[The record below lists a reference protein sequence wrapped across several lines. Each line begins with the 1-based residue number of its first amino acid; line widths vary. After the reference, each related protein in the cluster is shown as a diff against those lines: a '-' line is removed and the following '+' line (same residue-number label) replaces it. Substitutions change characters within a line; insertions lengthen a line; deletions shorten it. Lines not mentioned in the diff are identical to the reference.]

1 MKTIPRN
8 PVGGTGMET
17 DMKRITGLPACGI
30 LAATLIATPA
40 LAHHPLAGAPMETFA
55 HGVLSGIGH
64 PLLGFDHFF
73 FVVAVGLAAAMIGRL
88 ASAPLGYL
96 AGMVGGIALVS
107 GGIALPGVE
116 LVIAASLIV
125 LGGLV
130 ASGAR
135 MGAPVVLGLFALAG
149 VFHGWA
155 FGGSIAGQEGGVG
168 GAVFVGYLLGLAVTQ
183 YAIAYLAGSLLAR
196 GADTIRP
203 RLAGAVVAGVGA
215 TFLLENVEGLAFA
228 ALGLG

>member
-1 MKTIPRN
+1 
-8 PVGGTGMET
+8 MET
-17 DMKRITGLPACGI
+17 DMKRITGLSA
-30 LAATLIATPA
+30 LAALITTPA
-40 LAHHPLAGAPMETFA
+40 LAHHPLAGAPMETFS

-88 ASAPLGYL
+88 STAPFGYL
-96 AGMVGGIALVS
+96 AGMVGGIALVAS
-107 GGIALPGVE
+107 GIALPAVE
-116 LVIAASLIV
+116 LIIAASLIV

-135 MGAPVVLGLFALAG
+135 LSTPVVLTLFAAAG
-149 VFHGWA
+149 LFHGWA
-155 FGGSIAGQEGGVG
+155 FGGAVAGQEGGVG
-168 GAVFVGYLLGLAVTQ
+168 GMVFVGYLLGLAVTQ
-183 YAIAYLAGSLLAR
+183 YAIAYLAGTLLAK
-196 GADTIRP
+196 GESLRP

-215 TFLLENVEGLAFA
+215 TFFLENVEGIAFA

>member
-1 MKTIPRN
+1 
-8 PVGGTGMET
+8 MET
-17 DMKRITGLPACGI
+17 DMKKITGLSA
-30 LAATLIATPA
+30 LAALIATPA
-40 LAHHPLAGAPMETFA
+40 LAHHPLAGAPMETFT

-88 ASAPLGYL
+88 STAPFGYI
-96 AGMVGGIALVS
+96 AGMIGGIALVT
-107 GGIALPGVE
+107 GGIALPAVE

-130 ASGAR
+130 ASGTR
-135 MGAPVVLGLFALAG
+135 MTAPVVLSLFAAAG
-149 VFHGWA
+149 LFHGWA
-155 FGGSIAGQEGGVG
+155 FGGVLAAQEAG
-168 GAVFVGYLLGLAVTQ
+168 AASTVFAGYLIGLAVTQ
-183 YAIAYLAGSLLAR
+183 YAIAYLAGKLLASTD
-196 GADTIRP
+196 GLRP

-215 TFLLENVEGLAFA
+215 AFVLENIEGIAFA

>member
-1 MKTIPRN
+1 VKTTPSN
-8 PVGGTGMET
+8 PVGGTGTEN
-17 DMKRITGLPACGI
+17 DMKRITGLSASGI
-30 LAATLIATPA
+30 AALIATPA

-55 HGVLSGIGH
+55 HGVMSGIGH

-88 ASAPLGYL
+88 ASAPFGYL
-96 AGMVGGIALVS
+96 AGMLGGIALVS

-116 LVIAASLIV
+116 LVIAASLVV
-125 LGGLV
+125 LGALV

-135 MGAPVVLGLFALAG
+135 MTVPVVLGLFALAG

-155 FGGSIAGQEGGVG
+155 FGGAIAGQEAGVG
-168 GAVFVGYLLGLAVTQ
+168 GAVLVGYLLGLAVTQ
-183 YAIAYLAGSLLAR
+183 YAVAYIAGSLLAK
-196 GADTIRP
+196 GTDAIRP

-215 TFLLENVEGLAFA
+215 TFLLENVEGIAFA